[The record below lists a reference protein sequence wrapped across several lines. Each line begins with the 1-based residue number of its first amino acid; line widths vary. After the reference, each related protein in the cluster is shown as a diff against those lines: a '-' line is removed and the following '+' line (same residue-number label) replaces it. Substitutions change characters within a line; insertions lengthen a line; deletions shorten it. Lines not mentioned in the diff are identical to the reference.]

1 MPLVVLYGFAEVLCD
16 VVALFFGAFM
26 VSGFFMSGYEVLVL
40 VFVLD
45 TQRSEPFV
53 KWVFFA
59 CMFSVMKLSETLIN
73 YDDICFT
80 FVHSLDITFI
90 VNSRRYAGS
99 HVLTSTSCWALT

>member
-59 CMFSVMKLSETLIN
+59 CMFSVMMLSETLIN
-73 YDDICFT
+73 YDDMCLT

-99 HVLTSTSCWALT
+99 HVLTST

>member
-26 VSGFFMSGYEVLVL
+26 VSGFFMSGYEVLVFL

-59 CMFSVMKLSETLIN
+59 CMFSVMMLSETLIG
-73 YDDICFT
+73 YDDVCFT
-80 FVHSLDITFI
+80 FVHSLEITFI
-90 VNSRRYAGS
+90 VNPRRYAGP
-99 HVLTSTSCWALT
+99 HVLTST